1 MIKQDAVGGYVVTTG
16 KFTHNA
22 YTYAKGLGIELI
34 NGNQLVELWLK
45 HLETKSES
53 VTGLSPVSQI

>member
-1 MIKQDAVGGYVVTTG
+1 MTTG

-22 YTYAKGLGIELI
+22 YTYAEGLDIELI
-34 NGNQLVELWLK
+34 NGKQLVELWLK

-53 VTGLSPVSQI
+53 VIQFNPVSQI

>member
-1 MIKQDAVGGYVVTTG
+1 MGGYVVTTG

-22 YTYAKGLGIELI
+22 YTHAEGLDIELI

-53 VTGLSPVSQI
+53 ANGLSPDSQV